1 MSLALLMKSPGD
13 VLDYDVSFDEWL
25 TNDDRII
32 EWTPEVAESTAVID
46 RGDYTDRSVRLWIS
60 GGETGETAQITLT
73 VTTAQGRTKVVCFK
87 LRIKECR

>member
-1 MSLALLMKSPGD
+1 MSLALLMKNPGD

-25 TNDDRII
+25 TGDDRIRDW
-32 EWTPEVAESTAVID
+32 EATVADSAAVID

-60 GGETGETAQITLT
+60 GGANGDTAQISLT
-73 VTTAQGRTKVVCFK
+73 VTTVQGRTKVVCFK

>member
-1 MSLALLMKSPGD
+1 MSLALLMKTPGD

-25 TNDDRII
+25 TGDDRIN
-32 EWTPEVAESTAVID
+32 EWNATVADSSAVID

-60 GGETGETAQITLT
+60 GGGNGETAQISLT

>member
-1 MSLALLMKSPGD
+1 MSLALLMKTPGD

-25 TNDDRII
+25 TGDDRIQDWNAI
-32 EWTPEVAESTAVID
+32 IADSAAVID

-60 GGETGETAQITLT
+60 GGENGETAQISLT

>member
-1 MSLALLMKSPGD
+1 MSLALLRKTPGD

-25 TNDDRII
+25 TGDDRINGWESSI
-32 EWTPEVAESTAVID
+32 ADSTAIID
-46 RGDYTDRSVRLWIS
+46 SGDYTDRSVRLWIS
-60 GGETGETAQITLT
+60 GGENGETAQITLT

>member
-1 MSLALLMKSPGD
+1 MSLALLMKNPGD

-25 TNDDRII
+25 TGDDRIQDW
-32 EWTPEVAESTAVID
+32 EATVADSTAVID

-60 GGETGETAQITLT
+60 GGADGDTAQISLT
-73 VTTAQGRTKVVCFK
+73 VTTAQGRTKVACFK